1 MMPRY
6 AARARRFATV
16 SSGARRR
23 GDAHR
28 CTSAYPARV
37 PLALRARTL
46 WKSYAAG
53 VEGCSARA
61 WILRGASLD
70 VNHGECVAVL
80 GARGAGTTT
89 LLYCLAGLLRP
100 DAGTIETHLDP
111 LLVDPQRMRERKA
124 YEGQL
129 LLVDDGLRL
138 RHDTERARF
147 VRERTTS
154 TSIIATHELSRV
166 RDVADRF
173 LLLHHG
179 QLLPLDRLTGTRRV
193 AEPSAENAVER
204 GR

>member
-1 MMPRY
+1 
-6 AARARRFATV
+6 V
-16 SSGARRR
+16 S
-23 GDAHR
+23 
-28 CTSAYPARV
+28 
-37 PLALRARTL
+37 LALRVRTL

-61 WILRGASLD
+61 WILRGVSLE
-70 VNHGECVAVL
+70 VAQGECVAVL

-100 DAGTIETHLDP
+100 DAGSVETALDP
-111 LLVDPQRMRERKA
+111 MLVDTHRIDQERECTGR
-124 YEGQL
+124 L

-138 RHDTERARF
+138 RHDTERAHLTR
-147 VRERTTS
+147 VRAARPP

-179 QLLPLDRLTGTRRV
+179 QLLPLDRITGSRRV
-193 AEPSAENAVER
+193 AEP
-204 GR
+204 

>member
-1 MMPRY
+1 M
-6 AARARRFATV
+6 
-16 SSGARRR
+16 
-23 GDAHR
+23 
-28 CTSAYPARV
+28 SAYSARV
-37 PLALRARTL
+37 SLALRVRTL

-61 WILRGASLD
+61 WILRGVSLD
-70 VNHGECVAVL
+70 VGHGECVAVL

-100 DAGTIETHLDP
+100 DAGTVETHLDP
-111 LLVDPQRMRERKA
+111 LLVDSQRIREHEAHER
-124 YEGQL
+124 QL

-138 RHDTERARF
+138 RHDTERAWF
-147 VRERTTS
+147 IRERSTS

-179 QLLPLDRLTGTRRV
+179 RLLPLDRLTGTRRV
-193 AEPSAENAVER
+193 AEPSSAER
-204 GR
+204 R